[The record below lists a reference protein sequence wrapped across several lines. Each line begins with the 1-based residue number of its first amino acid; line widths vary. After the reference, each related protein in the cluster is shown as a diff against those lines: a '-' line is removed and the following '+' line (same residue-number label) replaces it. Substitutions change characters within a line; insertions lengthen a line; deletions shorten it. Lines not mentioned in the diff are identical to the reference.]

1 MLSTDNKK
9 LFFFFFF
16 FYKTLAFS
24 DDPSFGRSKK
34 QAIGMLR
41 VDSIAN
47 NIAHHFG
54 CSRQIIYKIVNM
66 YNITGSVRDGA
77 RPGHAHMTLLRTY
90 RVITLTRLSNRV
102 LPAPIIDLCLQG
114 SCTDD
119 H

>member
-9 LFFFFFF
+9 LIFLLF

-41 VDSIAN
+41 VGSIAN

-54 CSRQIIYKIVNM
+54 CSRQIIYKIVNL
-66 YNITGSVRDGA
+66 YNITGSVRDRA
-77 RPGHAHMTLLRTY
+77 RYDIVTY
-90 RVITLTRLSNRV
+90 LSRYHVNS
-102 LPAPIIDLCLQG
+102 PK
-114 SCTDD
+114 
-119 H
+119 